1 MENPVKIIR
10 YSKAVKLMM
19 EWKQMCSVWEGLW
32 KKLENMQN
40 ELQKRTGLKLK
51 LLFKNKKA
59 DISQM
64 SAGPYKWWV

>member
-1 MENPVKIIR
+1 
-10 YSKAVKLMM
+10 
-19 EWKQMCSVWEGLW
+19 MCSVWEGLW
-32 KKLENMQN
+32 KKLENVQN
-40 ELQKRTGLKLK
+40 KLQKRTGLKLK